1 MTVQTSAD
9 AFQILKSNFNPD
21 SEEVWGLFLDSNLN
35 LLGAKLLHRGTANF
49 CQIHCRDLFR
59 ESIRLNSVFVIVA
72 HNHPSLNV
80 EPSIDDIKLTKKL
93 FKIGKFL
100 EIPIVDH
107 IIFSHLKY
115 YSFKDSQL
123 VFSKIRH

>member
-1 MTVQTSAD
+1 MTIQTSAD

-21 SEEVWGLFLDSNLN
+21 TEEVWGLFLDSNLN
-35 LLGAKLLHRGTANF
+35 LLGSRLIHRGTANF

-107 IIFSHLKY
+107 IIFSNMKY
-115 YSFKDSQL
+115 YSFKDSRL
-123 VFSKIRH
+123 IFSKF